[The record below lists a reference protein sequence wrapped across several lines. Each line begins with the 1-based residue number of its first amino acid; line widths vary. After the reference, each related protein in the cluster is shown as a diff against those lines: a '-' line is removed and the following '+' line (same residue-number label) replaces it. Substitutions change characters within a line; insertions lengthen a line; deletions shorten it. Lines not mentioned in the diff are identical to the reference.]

1 MPHVMDEI
9 SDLKKS
15 YNEKIKKRIEASVK
29 KKQVYIFYLHQGDL
43 VFV

>member
-9 SDLKKS
+9 SDLKKR

-29 KKQVYIFYLHQGDL
+29 KNKFAFFIYTKAI
-43 VFV
+43 